1 MESPTENDDVNHSTQ
16 VRKGFTLRNSFSLSM
31 LTLSFV
37 VGEISH
43 FLIGVVSQEMAR
55 SLHYGDKVCN
65 LQHSQNNSDSN
76 QSKSI
81 GRTNAECEKF
91 SIDSCHMHQ
100 GETIASLP
108 GQRRMKLIKSLI
120 SCFLLWDVS
129 FFARENKTR
138 YFYYVKKFILLLVW
152 HFRNY

>member
-1 MESPTENDDVNHSTQ
+1 MHHVYFLASCSRTEQRSFKEPQKRYKMESPTETKDDHLEKSLRL
-16 VRKGFTLRNSFSLSM
+16 RKGFTLRHSLCLSM

-65 LQHSQNNSDSN
+65 LQHHQSQSKLN
-76 QSKSI
+76 QST

-100 GETIASLP
+100 GETY
-108 GQRRMKLIKSLI
+108 M
-120 SCFLLWDVS
+120 
-129 FFARENKTR
+129 
-138 YFYYVKKFILLLVW
+138 VKMRL
-152 HFRNY
+152 RSTANRTSA